1 LTKQVGEAGNRIKG
15 NRMTFQEIWRQLCRK
30 RPLLSDPD
38 STVEFKSVNLKSL
51 LRQAYEQGEKA
62 GRVAGGLDAA
72 GRTSNNQ
79 ASDGNSS
86 HPLDFLNGIFN
97 KR

>member
-1 LTKQVGEAGNRIKG
+1 
-15 NRMTFQEIWRQLCRK
+15 MTFQEIWQQLCRK
-30 RPLLSDPD
+30 RPLLSDPE

-62 GRVAGGLDAA
+62 GRVAGGLETG

-79 ASDGNSS
+79 SSGGKPPQSFGNSS

>member
-1 LTKQVGEAGNRIKG
+1 
-15 NRMTFQEIWRQLCRK
+15 MTFQEIWQQLCRK
-30 RPLLSDPD
+30 RPLLADPD
-38 STVEFKSVNLKSL
+38 STVEFKSANLKSL

-62 GRVAGGLDAA
+62 GRVSGSLESGGRAS
-72 GRTSNNQ
+72 SNQSSGNQ
-79 ASDGNSS
+79 SSSGQSSQSFGNSS

>member
-1 LTKQVGEAGNRIKG
+1 
-15 NRMTFQEIWRQLCRK
+15 MTFQEIWQQLCRK

-62 GRVAGGLDAA
+62 GIESEAKRAFDA
-72 GRTSNNQ
+72 NQ
-79 ASDGNSS
+79 RDKNQPQTTQRNSG
-86 HPLDFLNGIFN
+86 PFDFMNDFFN